1 MYNAY
6 YPYQSIYGNNQF
18 SQNPS
23 YNQLQQNNMVGKQE
37 VVRVNGKNGA
47 EAFQLPPNSSILL
60 LDETAPIVWLK
71 ITDGAG
77 YPTITPYDINPHQTE
92 TIQQTEID
100 IKPLEQRISKLQEIV
115 KDVQSQFNESNVGSS
130 QPVKRVVTAGK

>member
-1 MYNAY
+1 MYNTY

-18 SQNPS
+18 QQTPS
-23 YNQLQQNNMVGKQE
+23 YNQLQQNNIVGKQE

-92 TIQQTEID
+92 TVQQKEID
-100 IKPLEQRISKLQEIV
+100 IKPLEQRISKL
-115 KDVQSQFNESNVGSS
+115 
-130 QPVKRVVTAGK
+130 